1 MCDIVKPKNFNPSSV
16 TFSDVKPNK
25 FGGKTVY
32 VNYNDGK
39 FAIQTPIMNL
49 PYNLNVDEIK
59 DSKTDAVTG
68 QKYSTNLSFR
78 GMDREHDTS
87 LGPKERRNA
96 KRLREFH
103 EMLRSLEERIVEEG
117 VKQSGSWLQQ
127 KDASPAVVRALFNSS
142 LKVSKDANGAPNG
155 KWPDTIKG
163 KVMFWDGVF
172 TTEVYNKDD
181 EEVDVQE
188 NLQKGAQIACL
199 LESGGLWFANG
210 KFGISWRI
218 SQCKV
223 DKAPR
228 LEKSGYRML
237 PESDDDED
245 DEEAVISLGTP
256 AEVSE
261 VPRQPASWGQNYTG
275 SAGSEGSSSEVDQ
288 PSGGVDVDAGVESS
302 SEEEEEEEPPPP
314 PKKLKKS
321 KKTKK

>member
-1 MCDIVKPKNFNPSSV
+1 MCDILKPKNFNPASV
-16 TFSDVKPNK
+16 SFSDVKPNK
-25 FGGKTVY
+25 FGGKTVF

-39 FAIQTPIMNL
+39 FAIQTPTMHL

-68 QKYSTNLSFR
+68 QKYSINLSFR
-78 GMDREHDTS
+78 GMDRENDTS
-87 LGPKERRNA
+87 LSSKERRNA

-103 EMLRSLEERIVEEG
+103 EMLRSLETRIIEEG

-127 KDASPAVVRALFNSS
+127 KDAPPAVVRALLNSS
-142 LKVSKDANGAPNG
+142 LKVSKDPNGEPNG

-172 TTEVYNKDD
+172 TTEVYNEEGK
-181 EEVDVQE
+181 EVDVQG
-188 NLQKGAQIACL
+188 NLQRGAQIACL
-199 LESGGLWFANG
+199 LESSGLWFANG

-218 SQCKV
+218 VQCQVKV
-223 DKAPR
+223 APQQV
-228 LEKSGYRML
+228 KVGYRML

-256 AEVSE
+256 AEVS
-261 VPRQPASWGQNYTG
+261 AG
-275 SAGSEGSSSEVDQ
+275 SAGSEGSSSEVGQ

-302 SEEEEEEEPPPP
+302 SEEEEEEEEPPPP